1 MSPNVPSPR
10 PKLPNRQVLIRL
22 AVAVIAAVI
31 ALNIPH
37 SLIPMFKEF
46 VSQAT
51 PPPEIQNVLAGKR
64 KIVIV
69 GDSITEG
76 GKYPGGYVWL
86 LERYLSALY
95 PAGKKIQ
102 IVNAGISGN
111 KAADMQ
117 ARFQKDAIDQK
128 PDLVMINV
136 GVNDVWHAFF
146 DFPKNKF
153 FPRGNLP
160 TGVPLAEYRDKI
172 TQMVLAAKAAGIR
185 VVLLS
190 PTPLGEILDG
200 PQNRRLE
207 EYIAAMREIALQ
219 NQCLFIDLNG
229 PCREVIGTY
238 QKHAGKTLNLL
249 AADGVHPNPS
259 GYRII
264 AFTILRGL
272 GVPAKDIENLE
283 FKNWIFEF
291 S

>member
-1 MSPNVPSPR
+1 MSPNARSPR
-10 PKLPNRQVLIRL
+10 PKLPLRQVLIRL
-22 AVAVIAAVI
+22 GLAVIAAVI
-31 ALNIPH
+31 AFNIPH
-37 SLIPMFKEF
+37 SLIPMFKES
-46 VSQAT
+46 VSEAT
-51 PPPEIQNVLAGKR
+51 PTPEIQNVLAGKR
-64 KIVIV
+64 KIVAV
-69 GDSITEG
+69 GDSITEA

-95 PAGKKIQ
+95 PDGKIK

-111 KAADMQ
+111 KATDMQ

-146 DFPKNKF
+146 DFPKNQF
-153 FPRGNLP
+153 YPQGNLP
-160 TGVPLAEYRDKI
+160 TGGPLAEYRDKI
-172 TQMVLAAKAAGIR
+172 TQMVLAAKAAEIR
-185 VVLLS
+185 VLLLS
-190 PTPLGEILDG
+190 PTPIGEILDS
-200 PQNRRLE
+200 PENRRLQ

-219 NQCLFIDLNG
+219 NQCLFIDLNA
-229 PCREVIGTY
+229 PYREVIATY

-283 FKNWIFEF
+283 VKN
-291 S
+291 

>member
-22 AVAVIAAVI
+22 ALAVIVAAI
-31 ALNIPH
+31 AFNIPH
-37 SLIPMFKEF
+37 SLIPMFKAS

-95 PAGKKIQ
+95 PAGKIQ
-102 IVNAGISGN
+102 IVNAGISGD
-111 KAADMQ
+111 KASDME

-146 DFPKNKF
+146 NFPKNQF
-153 FPRGNLP
+153 YPQGNLP
-160 TGVPLAEYRDKI
+160 AGVPLAEYRDKI

-190 PTPLGEILDG
+190 PTPIGEILDG
-200 PQNRRLE
+200 PENRRLQ

-219 NQCLFIDLNG
+219 NQCLFIDLNA
-229 PCREVIGTY
+229 PCREVIATY

-283 FKNWIFEF
+283 VKN
-291 S
+291 